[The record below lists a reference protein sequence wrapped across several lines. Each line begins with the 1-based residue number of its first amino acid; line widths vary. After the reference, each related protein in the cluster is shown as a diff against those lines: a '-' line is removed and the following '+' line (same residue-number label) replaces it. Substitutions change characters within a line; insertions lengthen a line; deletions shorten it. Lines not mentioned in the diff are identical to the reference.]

1 MITLR
6 KKKLANGK
14 FSLYLDIIQNKVR
27 TTEFLSLYLDG
38 GKNDK
43 DKLRVAEEMR
53 VKRESELINGT
64 YISSR
69 SMKVSFYDYYDKYSH
84 TFFRKSEKDVLVQRM
99 KKIRP
104 RLSFEEINP
113 VFWSELKTYL
123 ASLGNQPYTIHKAFG
138 NLKAMVNNAIKLGLI
153 PNTNLKQVTEKRPQ
167 THREYLLKEEL
178 ELLDRT
184 PCRKPNVKNA
194 FLFCCFTGL
203 RFGDVKALTFAS
215 VQNNQI
221 EIRQQKTGDYVYIP
235 LSEQAKKYIP
245 EFAGNL
251 AEPLFGHLADG
262 TVHAAIREWVATAGI
277 TKHVMFHTSRHTF
290 ATLAL
295 TYGVDI
301 ETVSSLLGHTSIK
314 VTQIYAK
321 IISKKKE
328 EAVNKLPT
336 L

>member
-1 MITLR
+1 MHNFAYMKWKEFIKQLCYDFRLSENQLATKTGITQTTINR
-6 KKKLANGK
+6 I
-14 FSLYLDIIQNKVR
+14 SLGE
-27 TTEFLSLYLDG
+27 T
-38 GKNDK
+38 DK
-43 DKLRVAEEMR
+43 PYPFTIDKLE
-53 VKRESELINGT
+53 KGLNI
-64 YISSR
+64 II
-69 SMKVSFYDYYDKYSH
+69 DYSDPN
-84 TFFRKSEKDVLVQRM
+84 FRKSEKDVLVQRM

-104 RLSFEEINP
+104 RLSFEEVNP

-235 LSEQAKKYIP
+235 LSEQAKKYLP
-245 EFAGNL
+245 EFSGNL
-251 AEPLFGHLADG
+251 EEPLFGHLADG

-301 ETVSSLLGHTSIK
+301 ETVSSLLGHTSIR

-328 EAVNKLPT
+328 EAINKLPT